1 MKKFCAKCG
10 AQIQEDVKFC
20 PKCGA
25 KIQERNQE
33 ERQANRKMTIEKKV
47 KKQRSKLGIIIT
59 IALFLILGVSV
70 AIMKTQ
76 NFSIGT
82 PAYEQPIKEYV
93 EAVNNG
99 DEKLLE
105 DAIVEG
111 YWMNYKPNFIEY
123 GRDNLQYSIKN
134 VESVDLNECQGET
147 FYFRN
152 KEITDGK
159 LLTIDFGDADGVK
172 SEWQVYVFKTGDKW
186 YLNNPIKC

>member
-111 YWMNYKPNFIEY
+111 
-123 GRDNLQYSIKN
+123 
-134 VESVDLNECQGET
+134 
-147 FYFRN
+147 
-152 KEITDGK
+152 
-159 LLTIDFGDADGVK
+159 
-172 SEWQVYVFKTGDKW
+172 
-186 YLNNPIKC
+186 

>member
-10 AQIQEDVKFC
+10 AKIQEDVKFC

-33 ERQANRKMTIEKKV
+33 ERQTNRKTPVEKKE
-47 KKQRSKLGIIIT
+47 KKQRSKIGAFVA
-59 IALFLILGVSV
+59 IALLLILGASG
-70 AIMKTQ
+70 AIMKTK

-99 DEKLLE
+99 DEDLLE

-123 GRDNLQYSIKN
+123 GRENLQYSIKN
-134 VESVDLNECQGET
+134 VESVDLNECQGKT

-159 LLTIDFGDADGVK
+159 LLTIDFWDEDGAK